1 MFIKSYYMLVGIT
14 QGDAVKET
22 LQCRGCCVR
31 KDAKNASKA
40 SKWCLINE
48 HMQWMLIATAF

>member
-1 MFIKSYYMLVGIT
+1 MLVGIT

-22 LQCRGCCVR
+22 LRCRGCCVR